1 MALKVYFLIK
11 FKFKLDVILLAK
23 HSNLF
28 EKYINTEFKG
38 QIKVDLNFIDENLSI
53 IDSLKEVWNKI
64 NRDFIVM
71 TGDIISDADLDD
83 LIKKHIMSNATISI
97 LF

>member
-1 MALKVYFLIK
+1 M
-11 FKFKLDVILLAK
+11 AK

-38 QIKVDLNFIDENLSI
+38 KIKIDLNFIDENLTI
-53 IDSLKEVWNKI
+53 VDSLKEIWNKI

-71 TGDIISDADLDD
+71 TGDIISDADLDE